1 MTGVM
6 IAQLYR
12 LQHRENPSPVFGYFV
27 LSTPLSMIFQ
37 SAALIMILLG
47 CIRFWRQQS
56 AMAVG
61 KMHAGGWELIVIAI
75 GSFLVSICPAQGVKA
90 WSPEPVDADS
100 VSFQLLLMMFA
111 VHVGIDVYKTEYNQ
125 P

>member
-27 LSTPLSMIFQ
+27 LSKPLSVIFQ
-37 SAALIMILLG
+37 SAALVVVLLG

-56 AMAVG
+56 AMAIG
-61 KMHAGGWELIVIAI
+61 KMHAGGWELILIAI
-75 GSFLVSICPAQGVKA
+75 GSFLVSVIQPEERMPAVQTD
-90 WSPEPVDADS
+90 W
-100 VSFQLLLMMFA
+100 
-111 VHVGIDVYKTEYNQ
+111 H
-125 P
+125 